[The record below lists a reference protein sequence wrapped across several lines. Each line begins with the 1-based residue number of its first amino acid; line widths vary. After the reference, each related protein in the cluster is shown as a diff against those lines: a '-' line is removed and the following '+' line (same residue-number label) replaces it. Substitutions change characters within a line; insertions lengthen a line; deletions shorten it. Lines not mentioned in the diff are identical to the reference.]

1 MFPLPK
7 GTLWSA
13 FVLLWTLLFINGVNS
28 EGRIVCYY
36 TNWSVYRPGTAKF
49 NPQNINPY
57 LCTHLI
63 YAFGGFTKD
72 NQMKP
77 FDKYQD
83 IEQGGYAKFTGLKT
97 YNKQLKTMIAIG
109 GWNEASSR
117 FSPLVA
123 NPERRQKFIKN
134 ILKFLRQNHFD
145 GIDLDWE
152 YPAHREGGKPGDRD
166 NYAQFVQE
174 LRAEFERESEKT
186 GRQRLLLTMAVPAGI
201 EYIEKGYDIPKLNKY
216 LDWFN
221 VLTYDFHSSHEPSV
235 NHHAPLY
242 PLEED
247 SEYNYDAELN
257 IDYSIK
263 YYLKAGADRNKLVLG
278 IPTYGRSYTLI
289 NEESTEIGAPA
300 EGPGEQGDATRE
312 KGYLAFYE
320 ICNNIKEDPDWEV
333 VQPNAN
339 AMGPYAYRRTQ
350 WVGYDDEAIV
360 RKKAQYVVEH
370 GLGGIMFWS
379 IDNDDFRGTCTGKP
393 YPLIEA
399 AKESMFDAMGLGIN
413 EVSKSS
419 APRKS
424 NRSRNHENSI
434 ATRNRI
440 NVGDKL
446 TYEERKESSRRTS
459 NQETRKRVQHS
470 TTRSPSSTTIRLT
483 EAEGSSLYIGGR
495 TTTPPPP
502 TTPDPGTDFKCEDEG
517 FYQHPRDCKK
527 YYWCLDSGPSGL
539 GIVAHQF
546 TCPSGLYFNPAAD
559 SCDFARNVPCKT
571 KKSTTAAPVTK
582 SYASTSIATT
592 TKPTASVNRI
602 TAATARTTFFRTTST
617 TAHTTTTTTAKPPV
631 DDEDYMDVE
640 EQHSEEDPKVIKE
653 LIELIRRVGGIE
665 ELEKHLLRKDD
676 GTISF
681 KQHSSSSSNYAESTT
696 SSSISKSL
704 YDKVLSR
711 PNALNSF
718 RNRFIPSNSYRKT
731 EQLDRE
737 KSDEESDIANENDT
751 HNSKS
756 TSEYSKYS
764 SVVRGN
770 SRQGPQNEGLD
781 KLPEF
786 SGFLKE
792 RKQYVTINR
801 NRGSQKKVERVESDE
816 EEIAATIRSEQ
827 ITDKPF
833 SAATPSYTSIRRTR
847 PSTIASLIE
856 EEDFKD
862 TTIAKPHASLSRMHT
877 ADASSEQ
884 ADVNEDLALVKY
896 KYLERARSNA
906 EGSQT
911 VKLIENK
918 KNEGEDADITHQK
931 EDQKITVQLSAAKA
945 DYSTQQLQEQVTTI
959 PVTQRTYVSLG
970 RRTTTT
976 ASNTETSTPVVL
988 VTTTPTETSTAAPNN
1003 IENLTYQ
1010 PLIALTTTIA
1020 TTTTNLPATITN
1032 TSPSITIIPSI
1043 TSDLLSS
1050 SKVLKQEYQLS
1061 QSTLPDSPTP
1071 DSTATTLTTE
1081 YNFPAI
1087 KHEIDSP
1094 AITVTTEKFSTPTI
1108 PGHTDNKDEVNLVI
1122 RDQNQSTV
1130 YNQIMRDTTPVI
1142 TNTLTTTTEKYT
1154 SFTNRNNTDSLSSSN
1169 TAYKYFGGKREK
1181 DQQKVLSRSSLK
1193 QTTELY
1199 PLTTTITNES
1209 INNEFL
1215 GSVSSPRPFGY
1226 PKRRGRPTVSSTTTV
1241 ATEVTSVK
1249 TQTKERPSF
1258 VQKAK
1263 LNAAVTPPTKVSSNI
1278 DHLSQNYEMNPLG
1291 KELHNHDL
1299 STTIRSL
1306 DYLQYSN
1313 KENKEKQI
1321 LGDAIVEQEIG
1332 LEVDNEKEHLVDN
1345 NMKEYGTNV
1354 VDKANGNLIRQRDYV
1369 GKNTS
1374 LEVDPIET
1382 QYLNLNRTSVT
1393 YTDIIRNRTVN
1404 NQTENFTSAER
1415 DNKNSESEIKQTL
1428 NKENNSDLASAAKS
1442 DITVE
1447 DNESSI
1453 KVIESPSNT
1462 NKQIEMEKISIES
1475 IESQILKPLIE
1486 EKPKAKEIYKV
1497 NYVKEATTT
1506 SSGLLSDGQLG
1517 REYDASN
1524 NDESSQSSKNATFL
1538 KDVMLTV
1545 TTAPLAYKS
1554 NTSVQLDG
1562 EDITIR
1568 SVYNDGNETNFN
1580 EVPTYIDVLVTAS
1593 TAAVGIGNV
1602 VIKTEPVIPEND
1614 VSLETSE
1621 SANDFNSTR
1630 SMFKLSEEHSQ
1641 DVTSSGKSLEVSH
1654 LNPSMDSVSVPDHKE
1669 SEGFSNKLKA
1679 NVERYE
1685 GSLLN
1690 VAQRNYQ
1697 IPSEIALAQK
1707 DQKLQFEVKQ
1717 TKSTLINEKFKT
1729 PELGE
1734 SKTIGK
1740 RVDSKIDKSLERND
1754 SKHQFRINKQ
1764 EPYNSDLETI
1774 KANIETKHQKISEN
1788 LDPLIPLIIN
1798 KENRKSIS
1806 SELNTQTQEST
1817 KTKID
1822 EGRDINKSSL
1832 NSQNR
1837 SYWDTNNHSKQNTNR
1852 KNTTFSSRRNLI
1864 NRKSSAPTK
1873 HSASVVE
1880 NDSIIINKL
1889 RDSNQ
1894 NSTIRGLN
1902 KTRKIPLR
1910 QPYRNRNSI
1919 ATVSKEQSQS
1929 LQQSA
1934 SNQVS
1939 QSISANPALRR
1950 KVLRPRNQNTSNKT
1964 EEIEKLA
1971 NGTTIIRTIYID
1983 TVSTGPNTIKT
1994 TKRIKTKILQKQEP
2008 EYEDEDEIKPVDVT
2022 HRSIVSNRGSAKFRS
2037 NDLSSILALDLSFK
2051 AQRRREDEQKN
2062 RRKFLR
2068 RPVVVSETEDIEEFE
2083 TDLTPDINFVDK
2095 SVKSL
2100 KTSTVDP
2107 LAVASTQLLLSYSKT
2122 PNLRELSTANSIVN
2136 LKNRGSVQ
2144 HPNFAGLSTIP
2155 KLTSATAT
2163 VNKLLPASTEILPID
2178 AERAI
2183 EGVESDIF
2191 DANVNAETTNSDTH
2205 DQNNFDDL
2213 SLPVYH
2219 RRKYY
2224 QYYKDSPIAYTSPI
2238 VSSSAIIEST
2248 PPNIAKQIH
2257 DVFNISTNELQT
2269 DESEKT
2275 TTESSTAEEEHKIT
2289 QEYDHFLMTRPRSQ
2303 LKESEKTKTSHNM
2316 EEVDVENRSD
2326 PLIKNLAT
2334 FNKSNKPAIRKLVS
2348 SEYLSRND
2356 QTANKIIN
2364 LTDQPDP
2371 ENLFTNNIMISKFSA
2386 WNNSIEN
2393 NGTEEKTRFL
2403 TNHYLNNTTFSHTY
2417 NHSLDTYPYVNRLPP
2432 SKLSNITEIIK
2443 SNFTKTFIKDL
2454 EQQPKIS
2461 TFKHISTAQ
2470 LEVDHL
2476 DDATGVELH
2485 DATVLSFERNLNEDE
2500 EQRKKA
2506 IKSFP
2511 QNSEFNTP
2519 TEVAISEMVDD
2530 SIKFTTA
2537 FVDREF
2543 ATGAPDL
2550 KTSPNSSYPG
2560 TLHKN
2565 TKGSK
2570 INQSALKEEKI
2581 LKIFVNRAKDEEG
2594 NTNPTTISPP
2604 TTEIFHKDGHIEN
2617 LNDLVVST
2625 SQHPV
2630 ITTKSQDFVESF
2642 TVAPELMKLYEAI
2655 NRPKISKALLNENQN
2670 NRSNVKEDQKEDE
2683 NGLAFRSDETE
2694 VDGLQLK
2701 AAISASSLTDDD
2713 NATDDEFVTTT
2724 LTPLFTEHEDENASE
2739 DQNTTED
2746 PYNPG
2751 IISQDTDTA
2760 NLNTELVSPL
2770 TKDLERE
2777 LQVPTSSHE
2786 KNMQQSIIKHI
2797 STTNSE
2803 IDYLDDAANIKLD
2816 DAIGENME
2824 DSIKSIRTK
2833 TDQGFTTDA
2842 QNFSKT
2848 ITIASRLRKLYESAY
2863 RSKNNQSV
2871 LRKVKGAKD
2880 FANKVDTEERNVNST
2895 TISPRTSEIFYKDED
2910 IAKLEEL
2917 VSSTTRYPVI
2927 TTESPDFAENTTIA
2941 AISASS
2947 LTDNVNATDDEFV
2960 TTSSTS
2966 LFAEHEDQNTTE
2978 DSFNQGIT
2986 SQDTNAANLRGEL
2999 RNTLTKNHASQL
3011 DSDDK
3016 NLQQPTIKQIS
3027 TAYLESDHLDDET
3040 GIKFHNATAFD
3051 VSANVEDSIK
3061 FTSPK
3066 ADERHA
3072 KDAQDLSK
3080 TITSVSRLRKLY
3092 ENTNR
3097 SKNNQSVLKK
3107 IKDLRD
3113 FANKMETEERNV
3125 NPTTISPATTEIF
3138 HKDGPI
3144 EHLREHFRS
3153 TSQHQVITTESE
3165 DFVESFTVA
3174 PELRKLYEA
3183 INRPKINKAL
3193 LNENQNNRSKVKED
3207 QNEDENGLAFRSDET
3222 EDDGLQLKAAIS
3234 ASSLTDDDNAT
3245 DDEFVTTTPTPLFT
3259 EHEDENASED
3269 QNTTEDP
3276 YNQGIISQ
3284 DTDTANLNTELV
3296 SPLTKDLER
3305 ELQVPTFSHE
3315 KNIQQPIIKHIST
3328 TNSEID
3334 YLDDAANIK
3343 LDDAIGENMEDS
3355 IKSIRTKADQGF
3367 TTDAPNFSK
3376 TITIASKLRKLYES
3390 AYRSKNNQSVL
3401 RKVKDAKDFANRAK
3415 DEEGNTNPTTISP
3428 ATTEIFHK
3436 DGHIENLNDLVV
3448 STSQHPIITTES
3460 QDFVESFTVAPELMK
3475 LYEAINRPK
3484 ISKALLNE
3492 NQNNRSNVKEDQ
3504 KEDENGLAFGSD
3516 ETEDDGLQLKAA
3528 ISASSLTDDD
3538 NATDDQFI
3546 TTSPTPLLTE
3556 HEDQNTTEDSY
3567 NQGITSQGTNTANI
3581 SGKLIKTFT
3590 MNGESQLEVPIFS
3603 GGKNFQQPTIKH
3615 ISTTNLETGHLDDA
3629 ANIKLHDTIAF
3640 DVSEK
3645 VEESVRFPTRK
3656 IHQGFTTSTPSLTKT
3671 IIGASRLRQLYEN
3684 ANKSKN
3690 NQSVMNKVKSLK
3702 DFANKVEAE
3711 GRNVNPST
3719 VSPGSAEMFHKDE
3732 DEEVLKALIPSSTP
3746 YPVITTELLVSVES
3760 LTIPPE
3766 LKELDEAVIRSK
3778 INENEYNRFNVEKV
3792 QKEDKNI
3799 SVFSSEHMKQF
3810 IAKGSGDDHLHKYH
3824 FNRSRFLTPTIT
3836 TGVTTTSTTT
3846 TEKYATKESQDSA
3859 HVASVKVNYLVDVEQ
3874 TREIKEYNLESST
3887 IIIPEST
3894 TPETLSSPAPTLR
3907 RIKIL
3912 RHRRPLAG
3920 LTNNSYLP
3928 ENVTSARITNTTT
3941 TANIETQ
3948 NSDILSTIRQADEKL
3963 ETTDIKYLT
3972 KTHNIN
3978 QTETFSL
3985 NTVTPPKRFRKVIR
3999 KIIKPMNL
4007 TNRATI
4013 TIKTTTETASTVKL
4027 TSTEPTII
4035 PFSGKKQN
4043 NSRYDYNRNIKIP
4056 AYQKKSN
4063 FDGKEDNNENALN
4076 ANKKNE
4082 TVFNGKANKLNIQPA
4097 NLNIY
4102 KSSSSEGV
4110 QLDKY
4115 KNKAS
4120 SVSTKETFL
4129 FDHDNYDESSDEQE
4143 ENENENISDEVKD
4156 KNFQNREEEMEN
4168 KEDMEIEEDLQTTN
4182 DDDDFINLELEKATH
4197 TPLMYTDELE
4207 VTENNQDTAS
4217 NSESRIEN
4225 KSIDFTKES
4234 PSDIPKA
4241 QLLNQHDYTGSIYDN
4256 SDKDKNSETISLT
4269 PSKLNSTVR
4278 KTVSKGVN
4286 VPNISQNDDSGKPLK
4301 RNNTQTNE
4309 REESNPFDEETITS
4323 SLKTFGTN
4331 RTKHLP
4337 NSKTNTF
4344 LVDGEIL
4351 NTELKKQVK
4360 DANTEGE
4367 TLPVQTL
4374 SETIRKIGEPEQLL
4388 SVKTNTYSR
4397 EKTAIQSSDD
4407 SNIENET
4414 VSGKSAVENEENFD
4428 FYESNGRKLIDAQ
4441 ILTSPEI
4448 GLTSEIPQTTRR
4460 NLIPDTTT
4468 PRPSVRPTFRRKV
4481 IIKKPSLSVLPSSN
4495 SPTPSAAKLPT
4506 SDSTKKYTRPNAGR
4520 FVPHNANNRKSAQ
4533 NYVKTDSRTPP
4544 TFNISRLKA
4553 QDTLKIIPNEEYSR
4567 DSGDAAEE
4575 IMAKRKKVEEH
4586 EDDVSVLRPAIV
4598 KQFPFSKKSNDNS
4611 SKINKQLESI
4621 EEDDDYDDGEIED
4634 EDDDEEDEEEDDEE
4648 EEIEENK
4655 ATENSHNYLEK
4666 SFSLSQSTADKLP
4679 ITTRPGGN
4687 VPFNSRA
4694 SNAPNRNESKNNYKS
4709 HSAETRAK
4717 SRSRIV
4723 NRPQGVAVPNLTIKP
4738 IALDFERTTVP
4749 VPTKPAPFVPS
4760 YTPSYERKYTG
4771 PSTEATAVLD
4781 NINPLIEDLNIEAL
4795 NARNKKIFDINSK
4808 KHTTLKPKLLI
4819 PTVKFSNQTNLESAL
4834 ESQVP
4839 NTVQNTAYE
4848 VHESYSSGQQSD
4860 GGFATTTTPKT
4871 LENTMGTNTEDKQ
4884 HEYHINHDI
4893 NANEIFSQDH
4903 DNYLGLTTTQPPSTT
4918 LLHVFTLSDDE
4929 QSTRPSNSGADAIPR
4944 LIFERVRPKHK
4955 VIEINRVVEIHS
4967 KEEKLRRKSKANQ
4980 IVPIGGPSPL
4990 KVESLPHVEQLGEI
5004 SVVKYVHLVD
5014 GSDIKVEGHSTVT
5027 DYTPTE
5033 SIIQKSSMPVRNS
5046 LPEDREPI
5054 DDILNQNDQYSPE
5067 TSVIIRVSTSQESPP
5082 NVIQKRQGKALVP
5095 EVIREAVETSTI
5107 SLEGLFENA
5116 RKAKVSNTID
5126 GTQAHIHINSQNND
5140 AKIAV
5145 DSISTDYPEASDD
5158 KNINISSNVP
5168 LIAWLNGSNG
5178 ERQEIAILKN
5188 SPIPL
5193 KNNDT
5198 EQKSTLSSQFIQED
5212 ATTIGPNLGNFKVST
5227 VPTTLFP
5234 TYVRPIVPLL
5244 RPESNESSPL
5254 VISIAN
5260 LDKVILSKVK
5270 KTDSPALL
5278 TNNLHSSIVNP
5289 SLLSKTPQNVRLSN
5303 SFATKNNN
5311 NTLDSPISDDS
5322 RGASSNRLVSYI
5334 KPSINPA
5341 KHPNLTEKKSKP
5353 DTPTEMY
5360 TIFEG
5365 SSVGSTTTSS
5375 LGNKIS
5381 EIISFSTETHVI
5393 RKKRPRKLNSEST
5406 MRTPTTAALSGSIAS
5421 RRPVLSVRR
5430 RLINSSSTTIIPTH
5444 IHTTTGIET
5453 SDDVPAITAPSS
5465 SVRDELTT
5473 TLSMTT
5479 PKYNRLRFN
5488 KPQDL
5493 SLASSYLAAASVDN
5507 INQNVKKL
5515 SSSTTF
5521 SSPLALRRKYQTR
5534 RLTTISTTISNNDD
5548 SATEPPRTA
5557 NPLFKR
5563 RPNTF
5568 SLLRATTT
5576 KTTTT
5581 TDAVTDTF
5589 TTTVTNDASEV
5600 GESSDQVAKS
5610 SIYSSHFNKVH
5621 DRPTSIDDD
5630 EEVVD
5635 EKHLLNAANVML
5647 ATRAP
5652 QPAQQN
5658 KFNFDELA
5666 NTRRMDETVNLPTTT
5681 TKTTTLKPT
5690 WKKRKMIIKRRPH
5703 KVTPNNPQPVITNRV
5718 NRRRPYKY
5726 LESFDKTES
5735 NQAVP
5740 AVKVGLKQTPK
5751 IYRSEYDYYDDE
5763 DVRVVDNSEQQLKV
5777 ILHGGGVIECLDQ
5790 GNFPHPLSC
5799 RKFISCAK
5807 FETGG
5812 VVGWEYTC
5820 PKGLSYDPVG
5830 GMCNWA
5836 AGLGCKE

>member
-1 MFPLPK
+1 LQLPK
-7 GTLWSA
+7 GALWSA

-459 NQETRKRVQHS
+459 NQETRKRLQHS

-631 DDEDYMDVE
+631 DEEDYMDVE

-877 ADASSEQ
+877 TDASSEQ

-1081 YNFPAI
+1081 YNVPAI

-1094 AITVTTEKFSTPTI
+1094 AITVTTEKFSTPTF

-1306 DYLQYSN
+1306 DYLQYSS
-1313 KENKEKQI
+1313 KENKEKQV

-1428 NKENNSDLASAAKS
+1428 NKENNSDLAPAAKS
-1442 DITVE
+1442 DITIE

-1462 NKQIEMEKISIES
+1462 NKQIEMGKISIES

-1497 NYVKEATTT
+1497 SYVKEATTT
-1506 SSGLLSDGQLG
+1506 SSGLLSDGQLE

-1524 NDESSQSSKNATFL
+1524 NEESNQSSKNATFL
-1538 KDVMLTV
+1538 EDVMLTV

-1580 EVPTYIDVLVTAS
+1580 ETPTYIDVLVTAS

-1641 DVTSSGKSLEVSH
+1641 DVTSSGKSLEVNH

-1685 GSLLN
+1685 GSLFN

-1740 RVDSKIDKSLERND
+1740 RVDSKIDKSLDIPSQVYAENKERNNG
-1754 SKHQFRINKQ
+1754 KHQFRINKQ

-1832 NSQNR
+1832 NSQNS

-1889 RDSNQ
+1889 GDSNQ

-1919 ATVSKEQSQS
+1919 STVSKEQSQN

-2068 RPVVVSETEDIEEFE
+2068 RPVVVSETEDVEEFE
-2083 TDLTPDINFVDK
+2083 TELTPDINFVDK

-2122 PNLRELSTANSIVN
+2122 PNLRELSTANSIVS
-2136 LKNRGSVQ
+2136 LKNRGTVQ

-2178 AERAI
+2178 DERAI
-2183 EGVESDIF
+2183 EGVDSDVF

-2303 LKESEKTKTSHNM
+2303 PTKVKEFEKTKTSRNM

-2356 QTANKIIN
+2356 QIANKIIN
-2364 LTDQPDP
+2364 FTDQPDP

-2476 DDATGVELH
+2476 DDATSVELH

-2506 IKSFP
+2506 IKSFQ

-2530 SIKFTTA
+2530 SIKFTT
-2537 FVDREF
+2537 
-2543 ATGAPDL
+2543 
-2550 KTSPNSSYPG
+2550 
-2560 TLHKN
+2560 
-2565 TKGSK
+2565 
-2570 INQSALKEEKI
+2570 
-2581 LKIFVNRAKDEEG
+2581 EEG
-2594 NTNPTTISPP
+2594 NVNPTTISLA
-2604 TTEIFHKDGHIEN
+2604 TTESFHKDGHIEN
-2617 LNDLVVST
+2617 LNDLVVTT
-2625 SQHPV
+2625 SQHP
-2630 ITTKSQDFVESF
+2630 
-2642 TVAPELMKLYEAI
+2642 
-2655 NRPKISKALLNENQN
+2655 
-2670 NRSNVKEDQKEDE
+2670 
-2683 NGLAFRSDETE
+2683 
-2694 VDGLQLK
+2694 

-2713 NATDDEFVTTT
+2713 NATDDGFVTTT
-2724 LTPLFTEHEDENASE
+2724 PTPLFTEHEDENASE

-2746 PYNPG
+2746 PYNQG

-2833 TDQGFTTDA
+2833 ADQGFTTDVP
-2842 QNFSKT
+2842 NFSKT

-2895 TISPRTSEIFYKDED
+2895 TISPRTTEIFYKDED

-2978 DSFNQGIT
+2978 DSFNQGIR
-2986 SQDTNAANLRGEL
+2986 SQDTNTANLRGEL

-3040 GIKFHNATAFD
+3040 DIKFHNATAFD

-3144 EHLREHFRS
+3144 ENLNDLVVT
-3153 TSQHQVITTESE
+3153 TSQHPVIATESQ

-3174 PELRKLYEA
+3174 SELMKLYEA
-3183 INRPKINKAL
+3183 INRPKISKAL
-3193 LNENQNNRSKVKED
+3193 LNENQNNRSNVKED

-3245 DDEFVTTTPTPLFT
+3245 DD
-3259 EHEDENASED
+3259 
-3269 QNTTEDP
+3269 
-3276 YNQGIISQ
+3276 
-3284 DTDTANLNTELV
+3284 
-3296 SPLTKDLER
+3296 
-3305 ELQVPTFSHE
+3305 
-3315 KNIQQPIIKHIST
+3315 
-3328 TNSEID
+3328 
-3334 YLDDAANIK
+3334 
-3343 LDDAIGENMEDS
+3343 
-3355 IKSIRTKADQGF
+3355 
-3367 TTDAPNFSK
+3367 
-3376 TITIASKLRKLYES
+3376 
-3390 AYRSKNNQSVL
+3390 
-3401 RKVKDAKDFANRAK
+3401 
-3415 DEEGNTNPTTISP
+3415 
-3428 ATTEIFHK
+3428 
-3436 DGHIENLNDLVV
+3436 
-3448 STSQHPIITTES
+3448 
-3460 QDFVESFTVAPELMK
+3460 
-3475 LYEAINRPK
+3475 
-3484 ISKALLNE
+3484 
-3492 NQNNRSNVKEDQ
+3492 
-3504 KEDENGLAFGSD
+3504 
-3516 ETEDDGLQLKAA
+3516 
-3528 ISASSLTDDD
+3528 
-3538 NATDDQFI
+3538 QFI
-3546 TTSPTPLLTE
+3546 TTSPTPLLTKQ
-3556 HEDQNTTEDSY
+3556 EDQNTTEDSY

-3640 DVSEK
+3640 DVNEK
-3645 VEESVRFPTRK
+3645 VEDSVRFPTRK

-3732 DEEVLKALIPSSTP
+3732 DEEGLKALIASSTP

-3810 IAKGSGDDHLHKYH
+3810 IAKGSGDDHLHVSDVASISLTVDKINTTKDGLVTNTQPSLISAVNYQSTTEQTTVIDNSIDDSYNEEITTPIREERPAIEEKNSGKNDETLSFSIQEMNEYTKQPKERKLIENPIRKSLKNFVQEQRIKSLLAEKSYKDKSKKEDKDNDDLSPDHVTNIYNTSSMSGEENASFETTLLNHNRTESVLTNEKMFLKLSTNNFKNNSGNENIAYKGDIADQAINSNNLSSIPSLDTNRSSTVANYFNKLNTNSRDIVYRTNIKSRNHSEKRLQRNDLRNDVKVNNTRKHAVNFNNLREGNVKQGVNFSDNVVVNNDYNVNFKRRFQKYH

-3948 NSDILSTIRQADEKL
+3948 NSDILSTVRQADEKL

-4007 TNRATI
+4007 TNRPTI

-4129 FDHDNYDESSDEQE
+4129 FDDDNYDESSDEQE
-4143 ENENENISDEVKD
+4143 ESENENISDEVKD

-4182 DDDDFINLELEKATH
+4182 DDDDFLNLELEKATH

-4286 VPNISQNDDSGKPLK
+4286 VPNISQNDDSDKPVK

-4331 RTKHLP
+4331 RTKDLP

-4344 LVDGEIL
+4344 LVDDEIL

-4360 DANTEGE
+4360 DASTEGE

-4388 SVKTNTYSR
+4388 SVKTNTYSK

-4414 VSGKSAVENEENFD
+4414 VSAKSAVENEENFD
-4428 FYESNGRKLIDAQ
+4428 FYESNGRKLIDSQ

-4506 SDSTKKYTRPNAGR
+4506 SNSTKKYTRPSAAR

-4567 DSGDAAEE
+4567 DSGDAGEE

-4586 EDDVSVLRPAIV
+4586 EEDVSVLRPAIV

-5126 GTQAHIHINSQNND
+5126 GTQTHIHINSQNND

-5145 DSISTDYPEASDD
+5145 GSISTDYPEASDD
-5158 KNINISSNVP
+5158 KNINTSSNVP

-5381 EIISFSTETHVI
+5381 EIISFSTETH
-5393 RKKRPRKLNSEST
+5393 

-5534 RLTTISTTISNNDD
+5534 RLTTISTTISNNND

-5589 TTTVTNDASEV
+5589 TTTVTNDAFEV

>member
-1 MFPLPK
+1 
-7 GTLWSA
+7 
-13 FVLLWTLLFINGVNS
+13 
-28 EGRIVCYY
+28 
-36 TNWSVYRPGTAKF
+36 
-49 NPQNINPY
+49 
-57 LCTHLI
+57 
-63 YAFGGFTKD
+63 
-72 NQMKP
+72 MKP

-333 VQPNAN
+333 VQPNIN

-434 ATRNRI
+434 GTRNRI

-459 NQETRKRVQHS
+459 NQETRKRLQHS
-470 TTRSPSSTTIRLT
+470 TPRSPSSTTIRLT

-582 SYASTSIATT
+582 SYAGTSVATT
-592 TKPTASVNRI
+592 AKPTASVNRI

-617 TAHTTTTTTAKPPV
+617 TAHTTTTTAKPPV
-631 DDEDYMDVE
+631 EEEDYMDVE

-681 KQHSSSSSNYAESTT
+681 KQQSSSSSNYAESTT

-731 EQLDRE
+731 EQFDRE
-737 KSDEESDIANENDT
+737 KSDEESEIANENDT
-751 HNSKS
+751 NNSKS

-801 NRGSQKKVERVESDE
+801 NRGSQKKIERVESDE

-833 SAATPSYTSIRRTR
+833 SVTTPSYTSIRRTR
-847 PSTIASLIE
+847 PSTTASLIE

-862 TTIAKPHASLSRMHT
+862 TTITKPRASLSRMHT
-877 ADASSEQ
+877 TDASSEQ

-906 EGSQT
+906 EDSQAD
-911 VKLIENK
+911 KLNENK
-918 KNEGEDADITHQK
+918 KNEEQDADITHQK

-1081 YNFPAI
+1081 YNLQAI
-1087 KHEIDSP
+1087 KHETDSP

-1108 PGHTDNKDEVNLVI
+1108 PGLTDNKDEVNLVI

-1130 YNQIMRDTTPVI
+1130 YNKIMRDTTPVI
-1142 TNTLTTTTEKYT
+1142 TNTLTTITEKYT
-1154 SFTNRNNTDSLSSSN
+1154 SFTNRNNTDSLSSPN

-1306 DYLQYSN
+1306 DYLQYSS
-1313 KENKEKQI
+1313 KENKEKQV
-1321 LGDAIVEQEIG
+1321 LGDAIVEQDIG

-1345 NMKEYGTNV
+1345 NTKEYGTNI
-1354 VDKANGNLIRQRDYV
+1354 VDKANGNLIRQRNYL

-1374 LEVDPIET
+1374 LEVDLIET
-1382 QYLNLNRTSVT
+1382 QYLNLNRTSIT
-1393 YTDIIRNRTVN
+1393 YTDVIRNRTVN
-1404 NQTENFTSAER
+1404 NQKENFPLAER
-1415 DNKNSESEIKQTL
+1415 DKENSENQNKQIL
-1428 NKENNSDLASAAKS
+1428 NKENTSDLGSAGKS

-1447 DNESSI
+1447 NNESSI
-1453 KVIESPSNT
+1453 QVTENPINP

-1475 IESQILKPLIE
+1475 VESQILKPLIE
-1486 EKPKAKEIYKV
+1486 EKPKTKEIYKL
-1497 NYVKEATTT
+1497 NYVKEVTTT
-1506 SSGLLSDGQLG
+1506 SNELLSDSELG
-1517 REYDASN
+1517 RENNASN
-1524 NDESSQSSKNATFL
+1524 NEENSQSSKNATSL
-1538 KDVMLTV
+1538 EDVMLTV
-1545 TTAPLAYKS
+1545 TTAALAYKK

-1562 EDITIR
+1562 EDITIK
-1568 SVYNDGNETNFN
+1568 SIYNDNGNESNVN
-1580 EVPTYIDVLVTAS
+1580 EAPTYNDILVTSS
-1593 TAAVGIGNV
+1593 TEAVSIRNV
-1602 VIKTEPVIPEND
+1602 VTKTEPVMEENED
-1614 VSLETSE
+1614 SLKTSE
-1621 SANDFNSTR
+1621 SATGFNSSR
-1630 SMFKLSEEHSQ
+1630 SIFKFSEEHSQ
-1641 DVTSSGKSLEVSH
+1641 DITSSGKSSEVEH
-1654 LNPSMDSVSVPDHKE
+1654 LNPNMDSISVSDQNE
-1669 SEGFSNKLKA
+1669 SQGFSNKLKA
-1679 NVERYE
+1679 NVERFE

-1690 VAQRNYQ
+1690 VVQRNYQ
-1697 IPSEIALAQK
+1697 IPQEITLPQK
-1707 DQKLQFEVKQ
+1707 DQKKLKLEVKQ
-1717 TKSTLINEKFKT
+1717 NPSPLIHEKFKT
-1729 PELGE
+1729 QELDE
-1734 SKTIGK
+1734 LKTLGI
-1740 RVDSKIDKSLERND
+1740 RVDSKIDKSLDFHSQVYAENKERND
-1754 SKHQFRINKQ
+1754 SKHQFGINKSKLF
-1764 EPYNSDLETI
+1764 NSDLETV
-1774 KANIETKHQKISEN
+1774 KANIDTKYQNPSEN
-1788 LDPLIPLIIN
+1788 VDPLIPLVTN
-1798 KENRKSIS
+1798 KENQKSIA
-1806 SELNTQTQEST
+1806 SELNT
-1817 KTKID
+1817 
-1822 EGRDINKSSL
+1822 KSSL

-1837 SYWDTNNHSKQNTNR
+1837 SYWGANNYSKQNLSR

-1864 NRKSSAPTK
+1864 NRKSNAQTK

-1880 NDSIIINKL
+1880 NESITINKL
-1889 RDSNQ
+1889 GDSNQ
-1894 NSTIRGLN
+1894 NSTIRELS
-1902 KTRKIPLR
+1902 KTRKAPLR
-1910 QPYRNRNSI
+1910 QPYRSRNSI
-1919 ATVSKEQSQS
+1919 ANVSQEQSQH
-1929 LQQSA
+1929 LQPSA

-1939 QSISANPALRR
+1939 QSIAANPALKR

-1994 TKRIKTKILQKQEP
+1994 TKRIKTKILQKQAP
-2008 EYEDEDEIKPVDVT
+2008 EYEDEDEIKAADVT

-2051 AQRRREDEQKN
+2051 AQKRREDEQKN

-2083 TDLTPDINFVDK
+2083 TELAADPNFLDN

-2100 KTSTVDP
+2100 KTSTMDP
-2107 LAVASTQLLLSYSKT
+2107 LAVASSQLLLSYNKT

-2136 LKNRGSVQ
+2136 LKNRGTAQ
-2144 HPNFAGLSTIP
+2144 HFSFAGLSTLP
-2155 KLTSATAT
+2155 KLNNAATST
-2163 VNKLLPASTEILPID
+2163 VTKLFPASTEILPID
-2178 AERAI
+2178 GERTI
-2183 EGVESDIF
+2183 KGIESDIF
-2191 DANVNAETTNSDTH
+2191 EANANAETTNSDSH
-2205 DQNNFDDL
+2205 DQNNFDEL

-2224 QYYKDSPIAYTSPI
+2224 QYYKDSPIPYTSPI
-2238 VSSSAIIEST
+2238 ESSSAIIEST

-2257 DVFNISTNELQT
+2257 DVFNISANQLES
-2269 DESEKT
+2269 DESEKA
-2275 TTESSTAEEEHKIT
+2275 TTESSTAEEERKIT
-2289 QEYDHFLMTRPRSQ
+2289 QEYDHFLMTHPRPT
-2303 LKESEKTKTSHNM
+2303 KVKDSEETKTSRNM
-2316 EEVDVENRSD
+2316 GEVEIENRPDS
-2326 PLIKNLAT
+2326 LLENLAT
-2334 FNKSNKPAIRKLVS
+2334 FNKTNKPVIRKLVS
-2348 SEYLSRND
+2348 SEYISING

-2364 LTDQPDP
+2364 ITDQPDP
-2371 ENLFTNNIMISKFSA
+2371 ENLLTKNITKYIPKFTA
-2386 WNNSIEN
+2386 WNHSIEN
-2393 NGTEEKTRFL
+2393 NSTEEKTRFL
-2403 TNHYLNNTTFSHTY
+2403 TNLFNISKGDQFLHHLNNTTFSHTY
-2417 NHSLDTYPYVNRLPP
+2417 NHSLDTYPYVNRLRP
-2432 SKLSNITEIIK
+2432 SKLSNITEKIK

-2454 EQQPKIS
+2454 EHQPKIS
-2461 TFKHISTAQ
+2461 TPSKDNNPQHPTVKHISTAQ

-2476 DDATGVELH
+2476 DVATNAELH
-2485 DATVLSFERNLNEDE
+2485 ATTVSSFEGSLNTTIEDE
-2500 EQRKKA
+2500 EREKRKLE
-2506 IKSFP
+2506 SFQ

-2519 TEVAISEMVDD
+2519 TELGISEIVDD
-2530 SIKFTTA
+2530 SVTFTA
-2537 FVDREF
+2537 AIVDREF
-2543 ATGAPDL
+2543 TTDAPE
-2550 KTSPNSSYPG
+2550 TSPNFPNLA
-2560 TLHKN
+2560 TLYENATNKSKN
-2565 TKGSK
+2565 
-2570 INQSALKEEKI
+2570 NQSVLKEIEALRDIANK
-2581 LKIFVNRAKDEEG
+2581 VEDQEG
-2594 NTNPTTISPP
+2594 NASPTTISPS
-2604 TTEIFHKDGHIEN
+2604 TAEIFHKDGYTEN
-2617 LNDLVVST
+2617 LNERIVST

-2630 ITTKSQDFVESF
+2630 ITTESQDVVDNF
-2642 TVAPELMKLYEAI
+2642 TVAPELRKLYEAI
-2655 NRPKISKALLNENQN
+2655 NRPKISKAFLSENRN
-2670 NRSNVKEDQKEDE
+2670 NRSNAKEDQKEDE
-2683 NGLAFRSDETE
+2683 NAIAIRTDETE
-2694 VDGLQLK
+2694 DDGLQVK
-2701 AAISASSLTDDD
+2701 AVLSASLLTDEVS
-2713 NATDDEFVTTT
+2713 ATDDEFVTTT
-2724 LTPLFTEHEDENASE
+2724 LTPLFAEHE

-2746 PYNPG
+2746 PYNQG
-2751 IISQDTDTA
+2751 IVSQDTDTA
-2760 NLNTELVSPL
+2760 NLNRELMSNF
-2770 TKDLERE
+2770 TKDLESQLDLGGKH
-2777 LQVPTSSHE
+2777 LQEPT
-2786 KNMQQSIIKHI
+2786 IKHV
-2797 STTNSE
+2797 STTNLE
-2803 IDYLDDAANIKLD
+2803 I
-2816 DAIGENME
+2816 
-2824 DSIKSIRTK
+2824 
-2833 TDQGFTTDA
+2833 
-2842 QNFSKT
+2842 
-2848 ITIASRLRKLYESAY
+2848 
-2863 RSKNNQSV
+2863 
-2871 LRKVKGAKD
+2871 
-2880 FANKVDTEERNVNST
+2880 
-2895 TISPRTSEIFYKDED
+2895 
-2910 IAKLEEL
+2910 
-2917 VSSTTRYPVI
+2917 
-2927 TTESPDFAENTTIA
+2927 
-2941 AISASS
+2941 
-2947 LTDNVNATDDEFV
+2947 
-2960 TTSSTS
+2960 
-2966 LFAEHEDQNTTE
+2966 
-2978 DSFNQGIT
+2978 
-2986 SQDTNAANLRGEL
+2986 
-2999 RNTLTKNHASQL
+2999 
-3011 DSDDK
+3011 
-3016 NLQQPTIKQIS
+3016 
-3027 TAYLESDHLDDET
+3027 DHLDDET
-3040 GIKFHNATAFD
+3040 NIKLHNATAFD
-3051 VSANVEDSIK
+3051 VSENVEDSIK
-3061 FTSPK
+3061 FTAPK
-3066 ADERHA
+3066 VDEALA
-3072 KDAQDLSK
+3072 KNAPDLSER
-3080 TITSVSRLRKLY
+3080 TTSVSRLQNLY
-3092 ENTNR
+3092 ENTTR
-3097 SKNNQSVLKK
+3097 SRNNQSVLKK
-3107 IKDLRD
+3107 IKGLRD
-3113 FANKMETEERNV
+3113 FANKLKTEERNV
-3125 NPTTISPATTEIF
+3125 NPTIASPSANKIF
-3138 HKDGPI
+3138 HKDGHI
-3144 EHLREHFRS
+3144 QNLNERVVS
-3153 TSQHQVITTESE
+3153 TSQHPVITTESQ
-3165 DFVESFTVA
+3165 DVVESFTVA

-3183 INRPKINKAL
+3183 INRPKISKAFL
-3193 LNENQNNRSKVKED
+3193 SENRSNAKED
-3207 QNEDENGLAFRSDET
+3207 QKEDGN
-3222 EDDGLQLKAAIS
+3222 DGLQVKAELG
-3234 ASSLTDDDNAT
+3234 ASLLTDEINAT
-3245 DDEFVTTTPTPLFT
+3245 DHEYVTTTLTPLFT
-3259 EHEDENASED
+3259 EHED

-3276 YNQGIISQ
+3276 YNQGIVSQ
-3284 DTDTANLNTELV
+3284 DTDTANLNRGLMSTF
-3296 SPLTKDLER
+3296 SKDLER
-3305 ELQVPTFSHE
+3305 ELEVPISLHE
-3315 KNIQQPIIKHIST
+3315 QNIQQPIIKHIST
-3328 TNSEID
+3328 TNLETGH
-3334 YLDDAANIK
+3334 LVDAANIK
-3343 LDDAIGENMEDS
+3343 LHDGTSFDVSENVEDS
-3355 IKSIRTKADQGF
+3355 VKFTTRKSDQGF
-3367 TTDAPNFSK
+3367 TTDAPNFS
-3376 TITIASKLRKLYES
+3376 TAITAAPRLRKLYENTN
-3390 AYRSKNNQSVL
+3390 RSKNNQSLL
-3401 RKVKDAKDFANRAK
+3401 RKEKGSRDFTKKVETQERNVNSATIYPDA
-3415 DEEGNTNPTTISP
+3415 P
-3428 ATTEIFHK
+3428 AIFHK
-3436 DGHIENLNDLVV
+3436 GEPIENLKELIR
-3448 STSQHPIITTES
+3448 STSQHLAITTES
-3460 QDFVESFTVAPELMK
+3460 QDFAENFTVAPELRK
-3475 LYEAINRPK
+3475 LYEAFNRPK
-3484 ISKALLNE
+3484 ISKAYLAN
-3492 NQNNRSNVKEDQ
+3492 NQSNRSNAKEDH
-3504 KEDENGLAFGSD
+3504 KKDENTLAFGTKES
-3516 ETEDDGLQLKAA
+3516 ENDDLQLKGALA
-3528 ISASSLTDDD
+3528 TSLLTDEV
-3538 NATDDQFI
+3538 NATDDEFV
-3546 TTSPTPLLTE
+3546 TTTLTPLFAE
-3556 HEDQNTTEDSY
+3556 HEDQNMTENPY
-3567 NQGITSQGTNTANI
+3567 NQGIVSPDTDTANL
-3581 SGKLIKTFT
+3581 SEKLMDTFT
-3590 MNGESQLEVPIFS
+3590 TNLESQLEVPVFS
-3603 GGKNFQQPTIKH
+3603 GGKNRQQPTIKH
-3615 ISTTNLETGHLDDA
+3615 ISTTNLEIEHLDDA
-3629 ANIKLHDTIAF
+3629 VNTKLHDATAF
-3640 DVSEK
+3640 DVSGN
-3645 VEESVRFPTRK
+3645 VEDSVKFTTRK
-3656 IHQGFTTSTPSLTKT
+3656 AHQGFTTNTPSLSKT
-3671 IIGASRLRQLYEN
+3671 ITGASRLRKLYEIT
-3684 ANKSKN
+3684 NKSKN
-3690 NQSVMNKVKSLK
+3690 NQRGVKKVKSLK
-3702 DFANKVEAE
+3702 DFANKVETE
-3711 GRNVNPST
+3711 GRDVSPST
-3719 VSPGSAEMFHKDE
+3719 VTPRSTEMFHKDE
-3732 DEEVLKALIPSSTP
+3732 DEENLKALTTPSTP
-3746 YPVITTELLVSVES
+3746 YPVVTTELLVSVES
-3760 LTIPPE
+3760 PTIRPE
-3766 LKELDEAVIRSK
+3766 LEKLYEAVNRSK
-3778 INENEYNRFNVEKV
+3778 ISKNEHNRFNVQPV

-3799 SVFSSEHMKQF
+3799 SVFSSERMEQF
-3810 IAKGSGDDHLHKYH
+3810 IANGSGDDHLNVSDVASTSLTVDKINTTKDGLVTNTQPSLISAVNYQSITEQTTVIDNSIEDSYNEERNTTTIREEQPTIEEKNNGKNDDTLSFSTKQPKERKLIENPTSKSLKNVVQELRVKSLIEEEKNYKDKPKKKDKDNDYYPDHVIDIYNTSSISGESKPSAETTLLSHANEYNTESNHNRTESVLTNEKSFSKLIANNFKNNSGNENIAYKGDIADQIISSNNLSSNPSLDTNRSLDSTVANYFNKLNTNSRDIVYHTNIKSRNHSEKRLQRNELRNDVKVNNTRKHAVTFNNLREEGNVKQGVNFSDNVVVNNDYNVNFKRRFQKYH
-3824 FNRSRFLTPTIT
+3824 FNRSRYLTPTLHPIT

-3874 TREIKEYNLESST
+3874 AREIKEYNLESST

-3948 NSDILSTIRQADEKL
+3948 NSDILSTVRQADEKL
-3963 ETTDIKYLT
+3963 VTTDIKYLT
-3972 KTHNIN
+3972 KTHNNLN

-3985 NTVTPPKRFRKVIR
+3985 NTVTPPKRFRKIIR

-4007 TNRATI
+4007 TNRPTI
-4013 TIKTTTETASTVKL
+4013 TIKTTTETALTVKL
-4027 TSTEPTII
+4027 TSTEPTILLS
-4035 PFSGKKQN
+4035 SGKKQN
-4043 NSRYDYNRNIKIP
+4043 SSRHDYNRNIKIP
-4056 AYQKKSN
+4056 AYQTKSN
-4063 FDGKEDNNENALN
+4063 FDGKENNNENALN
-4076 ANKKNE
+4076 INKKNE
-4082 TVFNGKANKLNIQPA
+4082 TLFAGKANKLNVQ
-4097 NLNIY
+4097 
-4102 KSSSSEGV
+4102 SSNQTLKGA
-4110 QLDKY
+4110 QQDRY

-4120 SVSTKETFL
+4120 SVSTKETSS
-4129 FDHDNYDESSDEQE
+4129 FDDDDDDDNDDDNDDDDDDDDDSYDENSDEQE
-4143 ENENENISDEVKD
+4143 EGEYENISDNVKE
-4156 KNFQNREEEMEN
+4156 KNVHNREGEMQN
-4168 KEDMEIEEDLQTTN
+4168 KEDTEIEEDLQTTN
-4182 DDDDFINLELEKATH
+4182 DDDDIINLQLEKATY
-4197 TPLMYTDELE
+4197 TPLTYTDELE
-4207 VTENNQDTAS
+4207 VTENNQDTARDAK
-4217 NSESRIEN
+4217 SRIEN
-4225 KSIDFTKES
+4225 KSIDFTKELS
-4234 PSDIPKA
+4234 SDIPKD
-4241 QLLNQHDYTGSIYDN
+4241 NTGSNYN
-4256 SDKDKNSETISLT
+4256 NKNFEKISIP
-4269 PSKLNSTVR
+4269 PSKLNSTAR
-4278 KTVSKGVN
+4278 KTVSKGLN
-4286 VPNISQNDDSGKPLK
+4286 VPNISQNGSQNDDSGKPLK
-4301 RNNTQTNE
+4301 TNNNQTNE
-4309 REESNPFDEETITS
+4309 REENNSFKLFATASDEETIAS
-4323 SLKTFGTN
+4323 SLKTFGTK
-4331 RTKHLP
+4331 RTKDLADA
-4337 NSKTNTF
+4337 KTNTF
-4344 LVDGEIL
+4344 LVDASKEDEIL
-4351 NTELKKQVK
+4351 NTELKKQVNDTK
-4360 DANTEGE
+4360 TEGE
-4367 TLPVQTL
+4367 TLTVQTL
-4374 SETIRKIGEPEQLL
+4374 PETIRNSGEPEEQI
-4388 SVKTNTYSR
+4388 SVKTKIYSQER
-4397 EKTAIQSSDD
+4397 TAIQSSDAR
-4407 SNIENET
+4407 NIENET
-4414 VSGKSAVENEENFD
+4414 VSAKPVVRNDDNLD
-4428 FYESNGRKLIDAQ
+4428 FYERNDDRKLIDAQ

-4448 GLTSEIPQTTRR
+4448 GLTSEILQTTKR
-4460 NLIPDTTT
+4460 NLMPDTTIA
-4468 PRPSVRPTFRRKV
+4468 PPSVRPTFRRKV
-4481 IIKKPSLSVLPSSN
+4481 IIKKPSLSVLPYSN
-4495 SPTPSAAKLPT
+4495 SPSPSTAKVPT
-4506 SDSTKKYTRPNAGR
+4506 SDSTKKYTRPNGGR
-4520 FVPHNANNRKSAQ
+4520 FVPQNANNRKSVQ
-4533 NYVKTDSRTPP
+4533 NYVKNDSRTPP
-4544 TFNISRLKA
+4544 TFSISRLKA

-4567 DSGDAAEE
+4567 GSGDGAEE
-4575 IMAKRKKVEEH
+4575 IIAKRKNVEEH
-4586 EDDVSVLRPAIV
+4586 EEVVSVLRPAV
-4598 KQFPFSKKSNDNS
+4598 AKQFPLSKKTNDNS
-4611 SKINKQLESI
+4611 SKINKQLESL

-4634 EDDDEEDEEEDDEE
+4634 EDEDEEDEEEDDEE
-4648 EEIEENK
+4648 EEIESNRG
-4655 ATENSHNYLEK
+4655 TENSHNYLEK
-4666 SFSLSQSTADKLP
+4666 SVSLSQSEADKLP
-4679 ITTRPGGN
+4679 IATRPGGN
-4687 VPFNSRA
+4687 IPFNSRL
-4694 SNAPNRNESKNNYKS
+4694 SNTPNRNESKNSYKN
-4709 HSAETRAK
+4709 HSVETRAK

-4771 PSTEATAVLD
+4771 PSTEATALID

-4884 HEYHINHDI
+4884 HEYHINHDV

-4980 IVPIGGPSPL
+4980 IVPIGDPSPL

-5046 LPEDREPI
+5046 LPEDRESI
-5054 DDILNQNDQYSPE
+5054 DGILNQNDQYSPE

-5126 GTQAHIHINSQNND
+5126 GTQKHIHINSQNSD

-5145 DSISTDYPEASDD
+5145 GSISTDSPEASDE
-5158 KNINISSNVP
+5158 KNMNISSNVP

-5178 ERQEIAILKN
+5178 ERQEIAVLKN
-5188 SPIPL
+5188 SSLPF

-5198 EQKSTLSSQFIQED
+5198 EQKSTLSSQFIQEES
-5212 ATTIGPNLGNFKVST
+5212 TTIGPNLGNFKVST

-5289 SLLSKTPQNVRLSN
+5289 SLLSKSPQNVRLSN
-5303 SFATKNNN
+5303 SFATTNNDK
-5311 NTLDSPISDDS
+5311 TLDSPISDDS
-5322 RGASSNRLVSYI
+5322 RGASSNRLVSYV
-5334 KPSINPA
+5334 KPSTNPA

-5360 TIFEG
+5360 SILEG
-5365 SSVGSTTTSS
+5365 SSVGSTTTSA
-5375 LGNKIS
+5375 LGSKIS

-5393 RKKRPRKLNSEST
+5393 RKKRPRKFNSQST
-5406 MRTPTTAALSGSIAS
+5406 
-5421 RRPVLSVRR
+5421 
-5430 RLINSSSTTIIPTH
+5430 
-5444 IHTTTGIET
+5444 
-5453 SDDVPAITAPSS
+5453 
-5465 SVRDELTT
+5465 
-5473 TLSMTT
+5473 
-5479 PKYNRLRFN
+5479 
-5488 KPQDL
+5488 
-5493 SLASSYLAAASVDN
+5493 
-5507 INQNVKKL
+5507 
-5515 SSSTTF
+5515 
-5521 SSPLALRRKYQTR
+5521 
-5534 RLTTISTTISNNDD
+5534 
-5548 SATEPPRTA
+5548 
-5557 NPLFKR
+5557 
-5563 RPNTF
+5563 
-5568 SLLRATTT
+5568 
-5576 KTTTT
+5576 
-5581 TDAVTDTF
+5581 
-5589 TTTVTNDASEV
+5589 
-5600 GESSDQVAKS
+5600 
-5610 SIYSSHFNKVH
+5610 
-5621 DRPTSIDDD
+5621 
-5630 EEVVD
+5630 
-5635 EKHLLNAANVML
+5635 
-5647 ATRAP
+5647 
-5652 QPAQQN
+5652 
-5658 KFNFDELA
+5658 
-5666 NTRRMDETVNLPTTT
+5666 
-5681 TKTTTLKPT
+5681 
-5690 WKKRKMIIKRRPH
+5690 
-5703 KVTPNNPQPVITNRV
+5703 
-5718 NRRRPYKY
+5718 
-5726 LESFDKTES
+5726 
-5735 NQAVP
+5735 
-5740 AVKVGLKQTPK
+5740 
-5751 IYRSEYDYYDDE
+5751 
-5763 DVRVVDNSEQQLKV
+5763 
-5777 ILHGGGVIECLDQ
+5777 
-5790 GNFPHPLSC
+5790 
-5799 RKFISCAK
+5799 
-5807 FETGG
+5807 
-5812 VVGWEYTC
+5812 
-5820 PKGLSYDPVG
+5820 
-5830 GMCNWA
+5830 
-5836 AGLGCKE
+5836 